1 MKYLKGSNKEK
12 RKERVR
18 AYPWSISRPLFKL
31 FLFSCSYRSCS
42 CCRRSSSRSRA
53 MRSASLRRSWETRRP
68 HSELK
73 CNIKNIQTTLNFSQK
88 PNYIHLFLWATA
100 PARYGLSLFPAS
112 PAPGAPSPASV
123 SPSPVSVAPAAGS
136 LVLLAPAWYE
146 RVHGVHVQQFLD
158 ALKKKKKQEKK
169 ESNFIMRKANKT
181 IRDSFLL
188 DSAEWN
194 TFAAPKLSGRAPCVP
209 FVHAS
214 SAPSSSQRA
223 GCFPLCSCAWK
234 VAVWPLTSR
243 TESMRGDNIVII
255 LYRDGWVSMSNP
267 AMSGVV
273 SYLLGRN

>member
-1 MKYLKGSNKEK
+1 MKFLKGSNKEK
-12 RKERVR
+12 RIERVC

-88 PNYIHLFLWATA
+88 PNCIHLFLWATA

-136 LVLLAPAWYE
+136 LVLLAPAWYG

-158 ALKKKKKQEKK
+158 ALKKTETGKKGKQFPHEKSQQNHLWFLSTGFCWVK
-169 ESNFIMRKANKT
+169 YLRSSKALWARSMRA
-181 IRDSFLL
+181 IRS
-188 DSAEWN
+188 
-194 TFAAPKLSGRAPCVP
+194 RI
-209 FVHAS
+209 
-214 SAPSSSQRA
+214 
-223 GCFPLCSCAWK
+223 LCSFIFSK
-234 VAVWPLTSR
+234 GRMFSPLFMCMKGR
-243 TESMRGDNIVII
+243 CLAFNI
-255 LYRDGWVSMSNP
+255 SNWE
-267 AMSGVV
+267 
-273 SYLLGRN
+273 YERR